1 MTALLYFLVAVIAV
15 SLATQSWLAD
25 REEPSRVAFL
35 ALGWTIGLS
44 YLGFSLSLLPGL
56 GGMRITYMLA
66 GCVVPAAAL
75 WTIDRAFAR
84 DEHDRSRYVPLVA
97 IGTALVAPTMTIAHL
112 GFYRNMPRSSPPE
125 VLTGLFTLIAFI
137 ATLVRLWEAHEAAV
151 LRVEKTRL
159 RYLLGVVS
167 GAVGFTIIE
176 QLARSLG
183 PVIDPGGLSLSIRA
197 VALQGAVPPFS
208 VVFTGLSMYFLYHSV
223 VMYRLL
229 DLQELFS
236 RAAVLL
242 GSALLLVLV
251 DGITFMWV
259 DTFTVY
265 PFHSTFQIF
274 LASLMFLAAYDPL
287 RRANISWFANRVFN
301 ARGQQLAETLDSLR
315 SDLPAVIAT
324 DALVDTLLSR
334 LHASGRVPV
343 CSMYLWNQRRNAFS
357 LAGSRGEVDKRPL
370 KAVAA
375 HPFSDGFANGIP
387 WYARPSVLRRARQDA
402 EQADLLGLMD
412 AMNADLTVP
421 FLSGGVVLGWLH
433 LRHESWSDG
442 FSAEEMQRLQQVAGL
457 ASVVLSNIQE
467 FKVLEEAQRLAALG
481 AMAAGLAHEI
491 RNPLAGVKGAAQ
503 YLQGEDLQDESVEM
517 LQVII
522 DEVDRLDI
530 VVSQFLDYARPF
542 DLRLEQEHLNALVT
556 HSLTLLKAQGIPDEV
571 EVIQDL
577 AGDLPSISVDATRLA
592 QVLINLLRNALQAM
606 PDGGTLTIRTR
617 RFTDRAGGS
626 QMELTVRDTGT
637 GIGKEHVEK
646 LFLPFF
652 TTKKD
657 GTGLGL
663 AICHRIVKAHGGD
676 LDVQSRAGK
685 GAAFFVRLPLPEEEE
700 EEEGQEEEER
710 SPSAPPA

>member
-1 MTALLYFLVAVIAV
+1 MTALTYFLVAVIAV
-15 SLATQSWLAD
+15 SLATQAWLAD
-25 REEPSRVAFL
+25 RDEPARVAFL
-35 ALGWTIGLS
+35 ALGWSVGLS
-44 YLGFSLSLLPGL
+44 YLAFSLSLLPGL
-56 GGMRITYMLA
+56 GSLRAAYMLA
-66 GCVVPAAAL
+66 GCLVPATGL

-84 DEHDRSRYVPLVA
+84 DDRNSSRSVALVA
-97 IGTALVAPTMTIAHL
+97 IGTAFIAPATTITHMA
-112 GFYRNMPRSSPPE
+112 FYPNVPRASPPE
-125 VLTGLFTLIAFI
+125 VVAGTFVMAAFAAGLIR
-137 ATLVRLWEAHEAAV
+137 VWEAHEAAV

-159 RYLLGVVS
+159 RYLLGVVIL
-167 GAVGFTIIE
+167 AVVFTMIE
-176 QLARSLG
+176 QLARSFG
-183 PVIDPGGLSLSIRA
+183 PVVDPGGLSLSSRV
-197 VALQGAVPPFS
+197 VALQGPVPAIS
-208 VVFTGLSMYFLYHSV
+208 VIFAGLAMYFLYHSV

-236 RAAVLL
+236 RAAMLL
-242 GSALLLVLV
+242 LSALLLVIV

-287 RRANISWFANRVFN
+287 RANISWFSNRVFN
-301 ARGQQLAETLDSLR
+301 ARGQQLAETLDTLR
-315 SDLPAVIAT
+315 ADLPTVIAT
-324 DALVDTLLSR
+324 DPLVEILLSR

-343 CSMYLWNQRRNAFS
+343 CSMYLWNERINAFAF
-357 LAGSRGEVDKRPL
+357 AGARGEVDRRPL
-370 KAVAA
+370 KAVAV
-375 HPFSDGFANGIP
+375 HPFSDGFAAGVP
-387 WYARPSVLRRARQDA
+387 WYTRPSVLRRARQDP
-402 EQADLLGLMD
+402 EQADILGLMD

-433 LRHESWSDG
+433 LRHEAWSDG
-442 FSAEEMQRLQQVAGL
+442 FGAEEMQRLQQVAGL

-503 YLQGEDLQDESVEM
+503 YLQGEKMQDESIEM

-556 HSLTLLKAQGIPDEV
+556 HSLTLLKASGLPPGV
-571 EVIQDL
+571 VVVPDL
-577 AGDLPSISVDATRLA
+577 AGDLPSMSVDATRLS

-606 PDGGTLTIRTR
+606 PDGGTLTVGTR
-617 RFTDRAGGS
+617 RFTTRAGVD
-626 QMELTVRDTGT
+626 QVELVVRDTGS
-637 GIGKEHVEK
+637 GIAREHMEK

-652 TTKKD
+652 TTKTD

-663 AICHRIVKAHGGD
+663 AICHRIVQAHGGE
-676 LDVQSRAGK
+676 LDVQSRTGH
-685 GAAFFVRLPLPEEEE
+685 GASFFVRLPLPDTDD
-700 EEEGQEEEER
+700 EEGR
-710 SPSAPPA
+710 DAAK

>member
-15 SLATQSWLAD
+15 SLATQAWLAD
-25 REEPSRVAFL
+25 RDEPARVAFL
-35 ALGWTIGLS
+35 ALGWAVGLS
-44 YLGFSLSLLPGL
+44 YLAFSLSLLPGL
-56 GGMRITYMLA
+56 GSLRSAYMLA
-66 GCVVPAAAL
+66 GCLVPATAL

-84 DEHDRSRYVPLVA
+84 DDRDTSRSVALVA
-97 IGTALVAPTMTIAHL
+97 ISSAVVAPLTTIGHMAV
-112 GFYRNMPRSSPPE
+112 FPDVPRASPPE
-125 VLTGLFTLIAFI
+125 IAAGIFALFAFG
-137 ATLVRLWEAHEAAV
+137 AALVRLWEAHEAAV

-159 RYLLGVVS
+159 RYLLGVVTC
-167 GAVGFTIIE
+167 AVVFTIVE

-183 PVIDPGGLSLSIRA
+183 PVVDPGGLSLSSRV

-208 VVFTGLSMYFLYHSV
+208 VIFAGLSMYFLYHSV

-236 RAAVLL
+236 RAAMLL
-242 GSALLLVLV
+242 LSALLLVIV

-287 RRANISWFANRVFN
+287 RANISWFSNRVFN
-301 ARGQQLAETLDSLR
+301 ARGQQLAETLDTLR
-315 SDLPAVIAT
+315 GDLPTVIAT
-324 DALVDTLLSR
+324 PALVETLLSR

-343 CSMYLWNQRRNAFS
+343 CSMYLWNGRLNAFAF
-357 LAGSRGEVDKRPL
+357 AGARGEVDKRPL

-375 HPFSDGFANGIP
+375 HPFSDGFANGVP
-387 WYARPSVLRRARQDA
+387 WYTRPSVLRRARQDP
-402 EQADLLGLMD
+402 EQADILGLMD

-421 FLSGGVVLGWLH
+421 FLSGGAVLGWLH
-433 LRHESWSDG
+433 LRHEAWSDG
-442 FSAEEMQRLQQVAGL
+442 FSAEEMQRLQQVAAL
-457 ASVVLSNIQE
+457 ASVVLSNIRE
-467 FKVLEEAQRLAALG
+467 FKVLEEGKRLAALG

-556 HSLTLLKAQGIPDEV
+556 HSLTLLKAQGIPPGV
-571 EVIQDL
+571 EVVQEL
-577 AGDLPSISVDATRLA
+577 AGDLPSISVDATRLS
-592 QVLINLLRNALQAM
+592 QVIINLIQNGLQAM
-606 PDGGTLTIRTR
+606 PDGGTLTVGTR
-617 RFTDRAGGS
+617 RFTTQAGV
-626 QMELTVRDTGT
+626 ENIEFLVKDTGS
-637 GIGKEHVEK
+637 GIAREHMEK
-646 LFLPFF
+646 LFMPFF
-652 TTKKD
+652 TTKTG

-663 AICHRIVKAHGGD
+663 AICHRLVQAHSGE
-676 LDVQSRAGK
+676 LDVQSRK
-685 GAAFFVRLPLPEEEE
+685 GHGATFFVRLPLPVADEEET
-700 EEEGQEEEER
+700 R
-710 SPSAPPA
+710 DAAK

>member
-15 SLATQSWLAD
+15 SLATQAWLAD
-25 REEPSRVAFL
+25 REEPTRVAFL

-44 YLGFSLSLLPGL
+44 YLAFSLSLLPGL
-56 GGMRITYMLA
+56 SGLRSIYTLT
-66 GCVVPAAAL
+66 GCMVPATAL
-75 WTIDRAFAR
+75 WTIDRTFAR
-84 DEHDRSRYVPLVA
+84 DDQGRSRYVALIA

-112 GFYRNMPRSSPPE
+112 GFYNSLPRASPPE
-125 VLTGLFTLIAFI
+125 VLAGTFALVAFA
-137 ATLVRLWEAHEAAV
+137 ATLRRLWEAHEAAV

-159 RYLLGVVS
+159 RYLAGVVT
-167 GAVGFTIIE
+167 GAVVFTVIE

-208 VVFTGLSMYFLYHSV
+208 VVFAGLSMYFLYHSV

-236 RAAVLL
+236 RAAMLL

-287 RRANISWFANRVFN
+287 RVHISWFANRAFN
-301 ARGQQLAETLDSLR
+301 ARGQQLAETLDFLR
-315 SDLPAVIAT
+315 AHLPSVIAT
-324 DALVDTLLSR
+324 DALVETLLSR

-343 CSMYLWNQRRNAFS
+343 CSMYLWNQGRNAFVF
-357 LAGSRGEVDKRPL
+357 AGSRGEVDKRPL

-387 WYARPSVLRRARQDA
+387 WYTRPSVLRRARQDA
-402 EQADLLGLMD
+402 EQADILGLMD

-442 FSAEEMQRLQQVAGL
+442 FSAEEMQRLQQVCGL

-503 YLQGEDLQDESVEM
+503 YLQEEDLQDESVEM
-517 LQVII
+517 LHVII

-556 HSLTLLKAQGIPDEV
+556 HALTLLKAQGLPPEV
-571 EVIQDL
+571 EVAQEL
-577 AGDLPSISVDATRLA
+577 AGDLPSIAVDATRLQ
-592 QVLINLLRNALQAM
+592 QVLINLIRNGLQAM
-606 PDGGTLTIRTR
+606 PDGGTLTISTR
-617 RFTDRAGGS
+617 RLVNRTGVNQA
-626 QMELTVRDTGT
+626 ELAVRDTGN
-637 GIGKEHVEK
+637 GINKVNVEK

-676 LDVQSRAGK
+676 LDVQSRPGK
-685 GAAFFVRLPLPEEEE
+685 GASFFVRLPLPDEEED
-700 EEEGQEEEER
+700 R
-710 SPSAPPA
+710 RAHPSESA